1 MNNLF
6 NQFKSL
12 VGTSR
17 TEIVTISANNGN
29 GTSNATTLNSVN
41 LVVNGESISA
51 GNRAIIENGNI
62 IGGAPNSAITE
73 VFL

>member
-17 TEIVTISANNGN
+17 TEIVNITANNGN
-29 GTSNATTLNSVN
+29 GTSNATTLTGVA
-41 LVVNGESISA
+41 LVVNGETVTS
-51 GNRAIIENGNI
+51 GNRAIIESGNI
-62 IGGAPNSAITE
+62 VSSAPNSAVTE
-73 VFL
+73 VFV